1 MLNKSRKGDNTMQ
14 YRTIQSIL
22 AAILIIGLFGC
33 EAISGRSGKKEA
45 PGQVVSL
52 SDLPAPA
59 RATIDRLTAG
69 GNIKKI
75 EKEEQNG
82 TVIYDVEAKVKG
94 KDVEYDVASNGKVL
108 TAEENVPYTSLPAV
122 VQATTKKYFGSAEGL
137 KASKEVENGKTFYE
151 VEGKKNNATITLKIS
166 ETGQILEKEKG

>member
-1 MLNKSRKGDNTMQ
+1 MQ
-14 YRTIQSIL
+14 YRTIQSVL
-22 AAILIIGLFGC
+22 VAILIVGLFGC

-45 PGQVVSL
+45 PGQAVSL
-52 SDLPAPA
+52 SDIPAPA

-69 GNIKKI
+69 GEIKKI

-108 TAEENVPYTSLPAV
+108 SAEESVPYTSLPAV
-122 VQATTKKYFGSAEGL
+122 VQAATKKYFGSVEGL

-151 VEGKKNNATITLKIS
+151 VEGKKDNSNITLKIS
-166 ETGQILEKEKG
+166 ETGQILEEEKE